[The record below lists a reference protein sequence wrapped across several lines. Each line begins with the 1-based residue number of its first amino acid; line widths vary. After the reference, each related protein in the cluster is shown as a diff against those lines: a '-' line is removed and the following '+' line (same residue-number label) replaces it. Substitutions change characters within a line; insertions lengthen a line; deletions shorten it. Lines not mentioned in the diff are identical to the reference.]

1 MYEITE
7 VLLMF
12 RTNGFTNRK
21 DIAVETGYV
30 FVSPLFI

>member
-1 MYEITE
+1 MYEINK

-12 RTNGFTNRK
+12 RTNGFTNRN
-21 DIAVETGYV
+21 DIALETGYV